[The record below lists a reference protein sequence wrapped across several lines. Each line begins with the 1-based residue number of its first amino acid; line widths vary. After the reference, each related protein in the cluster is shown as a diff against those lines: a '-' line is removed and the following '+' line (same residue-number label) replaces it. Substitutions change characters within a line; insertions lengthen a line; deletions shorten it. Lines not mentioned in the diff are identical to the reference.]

1 MLQEV
6 YDNQV
11 EKKKEE
17 LEEMKCVREREVRSR
32 EKQMNAPKDTAKD
45 AAKDAPKDAAK
56 DAPKEE
62 AVEMK
67 PMAAAVPLSMQDLSD
82 DDDLLPVSSTKHAIR
97 SV

>member
-17 LEEMKCVREREVRSR
+17 LEEMKCVKDGEVRSR
-32 EKQMNAPKDTAKD
+32 EKKQMD
-45 AAKDAPKDAAK
+45 AAKDATKDAA
-56 DAPKEE
+56 KEE

-67 PMAAAVPLSMQDLSD
+67 PMAAAVPVSMQDLSD
-82 DDDLLPVSSTKHAIR
+82 DDDLLLVSSLTR
-97 SV
+97 SFMTTRF

>member
-17 LEEMKCVREREVRSR
+17 LEEMKCVREREMRRR
-32 EKQMNAPKDTAKD
+32 EKQSNAPKETPKE
-45 AAKDAPKDAAK
+45 AAKEAAVE
-56 DAPKEE
+56 APKEE

-67 PMAAAVPLSMQDLSD
+67 PMVAAAPLSMQDLSD
-82 DDDLLPVSSTKHAIR
+82 DDDLLTVSSNKHVIR
-97 SV
+97 SL